1 MSVVNLV
8 SVLLVAALTNP
19 ICLHPSHAAAAP
31 APAVKSQ
38 TNDKLTALIK
48 AAQAEGMLNL
58 VWGEN
63 TFRGL
68 PGVRELVSG
77 MNKQFG
83 TSIIANWTPG
93 PSQPQMAAR
102 IAQEFAAGVPA
113 TSDVYI
119 GGSETYI
126 ATLATPLMVLDQVD
140 WSSYFSHIDPAAA
153 SLKGAALEISG
164 RFPGIVYN
172 TKLISPTDAPRS
184 LKDLLNP
191 KLKGKVS
198 TQPYISYFDI
208 LSGPKQW
215 GPEPTA
221 DYVRKLSGQISWL
234 MRCGE
239 YERVVSGEFPI
250 HVLACG
256 EGGVL
261 PFTEKGAPLKYVIP
275 SDAAMVTH
283 RYCAVPKNGRSKA
296 AAKLFC
302 AFLMTKS
309 GQEFQWNVDRQDS
322 EKVPGTRYYKI
333 LQNLRA
339 TGVKPLDVSVDY
351 VMSFPVLKYA
361 KELENIIK
369 VVEK

>member
-1 MSVVNLV
+1 MFRILPFASALAVFLLSTLISGRLANAASSAAVNKTANEKL
-8 SVLLVAALTNP
+8 AALT
-19 ICLHPSHAAAAP
+19 
-31 APAVKSQ
+31 
-38 TNDKLTALIK
+38 K

-68 PGVRELVSG
+68 QGVRDLVSG

-93 PSQPQMAAR
+93 PSQPQMAAK

-126 ATLATPLMVLDQVD
+126 ATLATPLMVLEQVD
-140 WSSYFSHIDPAAA
+140 WAATFPQIDPAAV
-153 SLKGAALEISG
+153 SLKGASLEISG

-172 TKLISPTDAPRS
+172 TKLIGKNDVPKS
-184 LKDLLNP
+184 LADLLLP
-191 KLKGKVS
+191 KYKGKVS
-198 TQPYISYFDI
+198 TQPYVSYFDI
-208 LSGPKQW
+208 LAGPKLW
-215 GPEPTA
+215 GPDRTS
-221 DYVRKLSGQISWL
+221 DYLKKLSNQVSGL

-256 EGGVL
+256 EGGVA
-261 PFTEKGAPLKYVIP
+261 PFIEKGAPLAYVIP
-275 SDAAMVTH
+275 GDAAMVTH
-283 RYCAVPKNGRSKA
+283 RYCAVPKNGKA
-296 AAKLFC
+296 KNAAKLFC

-309 GQEFQWNVDRQDS
+309 GQEFQWTVDRQDS
-322 EKVPGTRYYKI
+322 EKFPGTRYNRQLKQ
-333 LQNLRA
+333 LNSA
-339 TGVKPLDVSVDY
+339 GVKPLDVSVDY

-361 KELENIIK
+361 KEQENIIK
-369 VVEK
+369 AVAN

>member
-1 MSVVNLV
+1 MPWLAF
-8 SVLLVAALTNP
+8 LLVIFAALARP
-19 ICLHPSHAAAAP
+19 IGSTDAAFGAAALA
-31 APAVKSQ
+31 KSE
-38 TNDKLTALIK
+38 TSEKLAALIK
-48 AAQAEGMLNL
+48 TAQSEGMLNL

-68 PGVRELVSG
+68 QGVRELVSG
-77 MNKQFG
+77 MNKQYG

-93 PSQPQMAAR
+93 PSQPQMAAK

-126 ATLATPLMVLDQVD
+126 ATLATPLMVLEQFDWASTFSQV
-140 WSSYFSHIDPAAA
+140 DPAAV

-172 TKLISPTDAPRS
+172 TRLISKNDAPKS

-208 LSGPKQW
+208 LSGPKLW
-215 GPEPTA
+215 GPERTA
-221 DYVRKLSGQISWL
+221 DYVQKLSAQVSGL

-250 HVLACG
+250 HALACG

-261 PFTEKGAPLKYVIP
+261 PFTEKGAPLRYVIP

-283 RYCAVPKNGRSKA
+283 RYCAVPKNARAKN

-322 EKVPGTRYYKI
+322 EKFPGTRYNRLLKE
-333 LQNLRA
+333 LNA
-339 TGVKPLDVSVDY
+339 SGVKPFDVSVDY

-369 VVEK
+369 VVGN

>member
-1 MSVVNLV
+1 MRF
-8 SVLLVAALTNP
+8 VAALVLSLSLFLMAASSGLAANAP
-19 ICLHPSHAAAAP
+19 IKKDSPE
-31 APAVKSQ
+31 
-38 TNDKLTALIK
+38 KLAALIK

-68 PGVRELVSG
+68 QGVRDLVSG

-83 TSIIANWTPG
+83 TSVIANWTPG
-93 PSQPQMAAR
+93 PSQPQMAAK

-126 ATLATPLMVLDQVD
+126 ATLSSPLMVLEQYD
-140 WSSYFSHIDPAAA
+140 WAGTFPQIDPAAV

-172 TKLISPTDAPRS
+172 TKLIAKNDAPKS
-184 LKDLLNP
+184 LSDLLLA
-191 KLKGKVS
+191 KYKGKVS
-198 TQPYISYFDI
+198 TQPYLSYFDI
-208 LSGPKQW
+208 LAGPKQW
-215 GPEPTA
+215 GPERTA
-221 DYVRKLSGQISWL
+221 DYVKKLSGQVSGL

-261 PFTEKGAPLKYVIP
+261 PFVEKGAPLAYVIP

-283 RYCAVPKNGRSKA
+283 RYCAVPKNGKAKA

-302 AFLMTKS
+302 AFLMTQS

-322 EKVPGTRYYKI
+322 EKFPGTRYYRQMKQ
-333 LQNLRA
+333 LQA

-361 KELENIIK
+361 KEQENIIK
-369 VVEK
+369 AVAN

>member
-1 MSVVNLV
+1 M
-8 SVLLVAALTNP
+8 
-19 ICLHPSHAAAAP
+19 
-31 APAVKSQ
+31 
-38 TNDKLTALIK
+38 
-48 AAQAEGMLNL
+48 
-58 VWGEN
+58 
-63 TFRGL
+63 
-68 PGVRELVSG
+68 
-77 MNKQFG
+77 
-83 TSIIANWTPG
+83 
-93 PSQPQMAAR
+93 
-102 IAQEFAAGVPA
+102 
-113 TSDVYI
+113 
-119 GGSETYI
+119 
-126 ATLATPLMVLDQVD
+126 
-140 WSSYFSHIDPAAA
+140 
-153 SLKGAALEISG
+153 
-164 RFPGIVYN
+164 
-172 TKLISPTDAPRS
+172 
-184 LKDLLNP
+184 NP
-191 KLKGKVS
+191 KFKGKVS

-221 DYVRKLSGQISWL
+221 DYVRKLSGQISGL

-339 TGVKPLDVSVDY
+339 AGVKPLDVSVDY